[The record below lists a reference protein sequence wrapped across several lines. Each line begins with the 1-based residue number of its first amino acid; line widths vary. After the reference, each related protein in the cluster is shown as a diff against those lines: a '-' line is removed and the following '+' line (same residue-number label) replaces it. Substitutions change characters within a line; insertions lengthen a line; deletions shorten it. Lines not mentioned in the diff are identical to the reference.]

1 MADPEELRWLRE
13 SANDLNNLLQ
23 VISEST
29 HMLEPIV
36 QQHFEAAKYLG
47 YIRESLTRAKAV
59 TGQMATRLGGL
70 SQVDPGSTVQPA
82 DGEGAL
88 LQELLK
94 RGEDTKELVLL
105 IDDEPMIC
113 ELAGEMLANAGYRVA
128 TAHNPFRALE
138 LFKQLRDEIAL
149 VILDFTLPIMDGSEV
164 FEELRTI
171 RPNVAVMLS
180 SGFAEQAKVREML
193 AKGLRGFL
201 PKPYTE
207 AKLLAQVRIV
217 LDTIKAERTTPRR
230 TG

>member
-1 MADPEELRWLRE
+1 MADPDDIRWLRE

-23 VISEST
+23 VIGEST
-29 HMLEPIV
+29 HMLEPIC
-36 QQHFEAAKYLG
+36 QQHFEAAKYLN
-47 YIRESLTRAKAV
+47 YIRESLIRAKTV
-59 TGQMATRLGGL
+59 TGQMASRLGGL
-70 SQVDPGSTVQPA
+70 GQIDAGSTIQPA
-82 DGEGAL
+82 EGEGAL
-88 LQELLK
+88 LQELLRK
-94 RGEDTKELVLL
+94 GDDTKELVLI
-105 IDDEPMIC
+105 IDDEPMVC

-138 LFKQLRDEIAL
+138 LFKQLCNDVSL
-149 VILDFTLPIMDGSEV
+149 VILDYTLPIMDGSEV

-171 RPNVAVMLS
+171 RPDVAVMLS

-217 LDTIKAERTTPRR
+217 LDSILSERRVRR
-230 TG
+230 PK